1 MSSLS
6 AASALHY
13 SNVNVAD
20 SLDDL
25 TADAFPQCVVCQ
37 FSLTITVINNIQVK
51 FLLHA
56 LTDFLKG
63 KAFTFTE

>member
-51 FLLHA
+51 FLL

-63 KAFTFTE
+63 KAFTFAE

>member
-1 MSSLS
+1 MSNLS

-51 FLLHA
+51 FLL

>member
-51 FLLHA
+51 FLL